1 MKQSIAIM
9 DFGTSKITVLIGS
22 RGINDSINLDGIGV
36 CEYAGFSRGEW
47 LDKERLS
54 YCIGQAISS
63 AESRARKKI
72 DKLYVGVPNEFSLCR
87 VGHVCISLNKKR
99 RVTEQD
105 VEELR
110 ESGNNFGLEQDWTVI
125 NMQPIYYTL
134 DNEHKLIE
142 PVGMTSTKLGG
153 SISYL
158 FARNDFIADINGA
171 TTVADVEETEFLS
184 ASLAEVLFLFD
195 DLRRDRCVI
204 LADVGALGTALTI
217 GRGDGICVQ
226 NYFPWGGTR
235 ITAALADS
243 FDITLKQAELLK
255 RKIILT
261 LDPNYTPPLDDG
273 EAVVLQ
279 TEYEIEVDK
288 EIKRFSVA
296 ETNKIAEQEIRR
308 FAEYVR
314 KALKYCEY
322 DYPDYTP
329 LSITGGGLGT
339 IRGAEA
345 YLIKCL
351 GREVEFVKP
360 AQPMMDSAQLSS
372 ALGIMNMVL
381 LCGGDDGRLLDRFK
395 RWFSKR

>member
-22 RGINDSINLDGIGV
+22 RGINDSINIDGIGV

-63 AESRARKKI
+63 AESRARTKI
-72 DKLYVGVPNEFSLCR
+72 DKLYVGVPNEFSMCR

-105 VEELR
+105 VTELR

-158 FARNDFIADINGA
+158 YARNDFIADINSA
-171 TTVADVEETEFLS
+171 TTLAGVEETELLS
-184 ASLAEVLFLFD
+184 ASLAEILLLFD
-195 DLRRDRCVI
+195 DMRRDRCVM
-204 LADVGALGTALTI
+204 LADVGELGTAFTI
-217 GRGDGICVQ
+217 GRGDGVCVQ
-226 NYFPWGGTR
+226 NYFPWGGAC
-235 ITAALADS
+235 ITGALAEA
-243 FDITLKQAELLK
+243 FDITFKQAEMLK
-255 RKIILT
+255 RKVILS
-261 LDPNYTPPLDDG
+261 LDPNYVPPLNDG
-273 EAVVLQ
+273 EAVVIRR
-279 TEYEIEVDK
+279 EYEIEIDK
-288 EIKRFSVA
+288 EIRQFSVA
-296 ETNKIAEQEIRR
+296 DTNKIVEQGIRR
-308 FAEYVR
+308 FAEYIR
-314 KALKYCEY
+314 KALKYCDY

-345 YLIKCL
+345 YLCKCL
-351 GREVEFVKP
+351 GREIEFVKP
-360 AQPMMDSAQLSS
+360 SQPMMDSAQLSS

-381 LCGGDDGRLLDRFK
+381 LCGGGDGGLLDRFK